1 MTRVLYEST
10 SEVKTVPC
18 RQFFCAWL
26 RLRTSFF
33 KEDCEMSFAETFKTA
48 RIAKKLTQQQI
59 ADELSLDRSAISHYE
74 IGKIKPHFDNINKIC
89 ELLDLTYEQIFK
101 E

>member
-1 MTRVLYEST
+1 MFFSCCSVC
-10 SEVKTVPC
+10 VAAFKPC
-18 RQFFCAWL
+18 IFCAWL
-26 RLRTSFF
+26 RLRTFYF
-33 KEDCEMSFAETFKTA
+33 KEEYKMSFAETFRTA

-59 ADELSLDRSAISHYE
+59 ADELNLDRSAISHYE

>member
-1 MTRVLYEST
+1 
-10 SEVKTVPC
+10 
-18 RQFFCAWL
+18 
-26 RLRTSFF
+26 
-33 KEDCEMSFAETFKTA
+33 MSFAETFRTA

-59 ADELSLDRSAISHYE
+59 ADELNLDRSAISHYE

-101 E
+101 K

>member
-1 MTRVLYEST
+1 
-10 SEVKTVPC
+10 
-18 RQFFCAWL
+18 
-26 RLRTSFF
+26 
-33 KEDCEMSFAETFKTA
+33 MSFAETFRTA

-59 ADELSLDRSAISHYE
+59 ADELNLDRSAISHYE

-101 E
+101 ECDNGLKEKRPFNRRIKIGMSVNIK